1 MDRTQTQSKT
11 QSTGKAA
18 RVAFIRARWH
28 SGVVDEA
35 CASFTAEMDGLT
47 QGGAEVE
54 VLDVPGAFEI
64 PLLAKRLAATGRYD
78 AVVGC
83 AFVVDGGIYRHDFV
97 SETVVSALM
106 QVGLE
111 TGIPVLSVVLTPH
124 NFQETPPLEAFFRDH
139 FVVKG
144 REAAEACMATLEAHR
159 AVEGG
164 AAALAA

>member
-64 PLLAKRLAATGRYD
+64 PLLAKRLAALVPLPPAQLFALRSRDSVTASIMRTDAARSAATTNCPSKVHGVGTTASTAGRYD
-78 AVVGC
+78 AHTLRPPPP
-83 AFVVDGGIYRHDFV
+83 AMPPP
-97 SETVVSALM
+97 L
-106 QVGLE
+106 
-111 TGIPVLSVVLTPH
+111 LTPQP
-124 NFQETPPLEAFFRDH
+124 NSK
-139 FVVKG
+139 V
-144 REAAEACMATLEAHR
+144 
-159 AVEGG
+159 
-164 AAALAA
+164 